1 MAFVFLHIYIAKQP
15 HNNTQCFN
23 YMNTVNS
30 QIETKTL
37 QRNLGFKE
45 SLALNMIDMVGIG
58 PFIVLP
64 MVIQSMN
71 GPQAIIAWIAGALLA
86 FVDGCIWAELGAAM
100 PKAGGS
106 YEFLKESYGK
116 FSFGK
121 IMSFLFIWQTVFQ
134 APLVIASG
142 SIGFSQYFSYVI
154 PVSLIQQKMIAGGI
168 VILIFLLLYR
178 NIKDIGK
185 ISLVLWIT
193 VIGTMGWLIFGGIT
207 HFNYAYAFD
216 IPAEPS
222 VFSSLFFA
230 GLGHAMLKTV
240 YSYLGYYNV
249 CHLGGEISEPEK
261 IIPKSI
267 FYSIAGIA
275 ILYCALHISII
286 GVIPWQ
292 QAAQSQFIVSTFVQS
307 IYGSTAAYIATILI
321 LIIAFSSLFAVT
333 LGYSRIP
340 YAAAKDGVFFKVF
353 AQLHPTKHFPHISL
367 IILCSVAFIFSLLFR
382 MSEIITAIVAMRALV
397 QFVGGGIGLILL
409 RKRNGKTFFPWK
421 MKLYPL
427 PIIIAIAIWLF
438 LFISTGIFALY
449 GIGFIALG
457 LIIYFIRAY
466 SLSEFP
472 FSMNKHHE

>member
-1 MAFVFLHIYIAKQP
+1 
-15 HNNTQCFN
+15 
-23 YMNTVNS
+23 MNTVNS
-30 QIETKTL
+30 QIEIKTL

-142 SIGFSQYFSYVI
+142 SIGFSQYFSYVM

-193 VIGTMGWLIFGGIT
+193 VIGTMAWLIFGGIT
-207 HFNYAYAFD
+207 HFNSTYAFD
-216 IPAEPS
+216 IPSEPS

-249 CHLGGEISEPEK
+249 CHLGGEISEPEN

-275 ILYCALHISII
+275 LLYCALHISII

-307 IYGSTAAYIATILI
+307 IYGSTAAYIATILV

-353 AQLHPTKHFPHISL
+353 AKLHPTKHFPHISL
-367 IILCSVAFIFSLLFR
+367 IILCSVAFLFSLLFR
-382 MSEIITAIVAMRALV
+382 MSEIISAIVAMRALV
-397 QFVGGGIGLILL
+397 QFIGGGVGLILL
-409 RKRNGKTFFPWK
+409 RKKNGASFFPWK

-457 LIIYFIRAY
+457 LIIYGIRAY
-466 SLSEFP
+466 SLSDFP
-472 FSMNKHHE
+472 FSVKTYHE